1 MTRKADSMSDTALRT
16 APDQGLRSKLDR
28 VSCSA
33 LLDAL
38 LDRYAHPSH
47 ILDLVSPTPGR
58 VLFGP
63 AVTIRFVPT
72 RSDLSHPVQNNFASN
87 FYRAIGESG
96 EGAVLVM
103 SSGGHADA
111 ALGGGRKL
119 SRLRHNGLAG
129 VLADGRLRDFDAL
142 AGYEF
147 ATYCK
152 GETVRQGGNLVMP
165 LEANVPVEVSGV
177 TVVPGDYVYADASG
191 AVIVPSGVME
201 EVFQDAAAREVRDAA
216 SADRMKQEDPAQVMA
231 KGEVRG

>member
-1 MTRKADSMSDTALRT
+1 MSDSALR
-16 APDQGLRSKLDR
+16 ASPDRDLRARLDR

-33 LLDAL
+33 LVDAL
-38 LDRYAHPSH
+38 IDRYNHPAH
-47 ILDLVSPTPGR
+47 ILDLVSPAPGR

-63 AVTIRFVPT
+63 AVTIRFIPL
-72 RSDLSHPVQNNFASN
+72 RKDIAHPVQHNFASL
-87 FYRAIGESG
+87 FYRAIADGG

-103 SSGGHADA
+103 SSGGHPDA

-147 ATYCK
+147 ATYCR

-165 LEANVPVEVSGV
+165 VEANVPVEVSGV
-177 TVVPGDYVYADASG
+177 AVLPGDYVYADSAG
-191 AVIVPSGVME
+191 AVVIPAVVVE
-201 EVFQDAAAREVRDAA
+201 DVLQDAAAREVRDAA
-216 SADRMKQEDPAQVMA
+216 SAERMRREDPATVIA
-231 KGEVRG
+231 RGEVRG